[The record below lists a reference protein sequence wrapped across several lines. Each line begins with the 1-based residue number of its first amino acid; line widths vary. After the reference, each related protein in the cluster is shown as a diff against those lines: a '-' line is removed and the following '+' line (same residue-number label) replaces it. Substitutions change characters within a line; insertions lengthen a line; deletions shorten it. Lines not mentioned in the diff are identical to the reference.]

1 MSEQSER
8 MKVASDALL
17 DVSTISKTCGYFV
30 ASFQDDDKC
39 SHPQNRSRIDTFLYC
54 GNHECPIRRQSS
66 NTRSSG
72 GEAVR

>member
-1 MSEQSER
+1 MNEQSER

-17 DVSTISKTCGYFV
+17 DVSEISKTCGYFV

-54 GNHECPIRRQSS
+54 GNRECPIRRHTS
-66 NTRSSG
+66 NASG
-72 GEAVR
+72 EGREV